1 MENDKEN
8 LLIIKLL
15 NTITVMIAW
24 YLVHILIHDTC
35 VWMNSQWEWSLL
47 LRGLKLILGG
57 EINLTLLMYKARI

>member
-35 VWMNSQWEWSLL
+35 V
-47 LRGLKLILGG
+47 
-57 EINLTLLMYKARI
+57 